1 MPIEWEEVSVAPVI
15 LPDGR
20 TTVPVQTINS
30 MKANKIGLK
39 GGLNSEM
46 LGVHWKGLLQT
57 LSPLCLMGSVLFYPY
72 W

>member
-46 LGVHWKGLLQT
+46 LGVHWKG
-57 LSPLCLMGSVLFYPY
+57 
-72 W
+72 